1 MLTKLKD
8 YSKLMLNRIP
18 PIEGYLK
25 EVDLQRKFR
34 AELDLIKGRNQNQ
47 NKHPSIIHFSL
58 NKAATQYTG
67 KILEQCAVENGMVP
81 VNIHGYPFNTNF
93 PYLDHRQISK
103 CICYKVRGEVK
114 ARNYRVFKYE
124 ILANA
129 IKFRLQIR

>member
-1 MLTKLKD
+1 MLTKLKS
-8 YSKLMLNRIP
+8 YLKLMLNRFP
-18 PIEGYLK
+18 LVGSHLQ
-25 EVDLQRKFR
+25 EVDLQRKFSV
-34 AELDLIKGRNQNQ
+34 ELDLIKGRHHNQNQ
-47 NKHPSIIHFSL
+47 HPSIIHFSL